1 MNDLLKEKLSAGLAA
16 QKGHVGMY
24 YKNLATG
31 ETFGCRA
38 EEPYLAA
45 SVIKLPILLCIEKWA
60 AEGRA
65 DLEEMI
71 TVTDAQKEP
80 ICGALPLFT
89 GDVTTDVRSLCRL
102 MISLSDNTAT
112 NVLIDRFGIPA
123 YEEEFRRIGLTGT
136 RLNRR
141 LFEPELSAQGIEN
154 YIVPAEMGA
163 LLEQVYRG
171 IFVNP
176 EVSREI
182 LDMLLL
188 QQINHK
194 IPGRIDGR
202 ADVAHKTGEDEDLSN
217 DVGIVFAPQPFLAC
231 FAGYDTCV
239 PDWEDFIRRASFDLY
254 LECGGEE

>member
-1 MNDLLKEKLSAGLAA
+1 MDNALKQKLTEALAA
-16 QKGHVGMY
+16 QKGHVGLY

-31 ETFGCRA
+31 ETFGWQA
-38 EEPYLAA
+38 GEAFLAA
-45 SVIKLPILLCIEKWA
+45 SVIKLPILCCIEKWA
-60 AEGRA
+60 AEGRCS
-65 DLEEMI
+65 LEEKI
-71 TVTDAQKEP
+71 TVTDDQKEP

-112 NVLIDRFGIPA
+112 NVLIDRYGIPA
-123 YEEEFRRIGLTGT
+123 YEEEFHRIGLAGT

-141 LFEPELSAQGIEN
+141 LFEPELSARGIQN

-163 LLEQVYRG
+163 LLEQIWREA
-171 IFVNP
+171 FVSP

-182 LDMLLL
+182 MDMLLL

-202 ADVAHKTGEDEDLSN
+202 AEVAHKTGEDEDLSN
-217 DVGIVFAPQPFLAC
+217 DVGVVLGPQPFIVC
-231 FAGYDTCV
+231 FAGHDTYV
-239 PDWEDFIRRASFDLY
+239 PDWEDLIRRASFDLY
-254 LECGGEE
+254 LASGGEE